1 MQFERTL
8 QFTEGV
14 LEKPVPIED
23 ELAKG
28 EDNCVSV

>member
-28 EDNCVSV
+28 EGNCVSV